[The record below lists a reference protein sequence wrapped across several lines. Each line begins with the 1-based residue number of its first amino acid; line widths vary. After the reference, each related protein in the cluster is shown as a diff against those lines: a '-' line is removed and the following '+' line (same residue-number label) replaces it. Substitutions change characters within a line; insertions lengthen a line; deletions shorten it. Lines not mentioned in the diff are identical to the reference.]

1 MLNALGSGNTVH
13 EAGFADLDA
22 DVRSNYIANTTILGL
37 EQADFILIVGANPR
51 IEAPV
56 FNSRCVRPP
65 CFAAVSNQLGILPQ
79 PAEGGEALAPGDAGT
94 LHRKRADWISS
105 RVCGHM
111 SALFRCV
118 FSILLCPV
126 RAKHS
131 RLPAREH
138 GIRKCWLDGAEVVV
152 IGQSREA
159 LLLMAQCLS
168 AGYANAGWK
177 ARRWPSLGSAPT

>member
-37 EQADFILIVGANPR
+37 EQADLILIVGANPR

-94 LHRKRADWISS
+94 LHRSAQTGSAVVFAAICQLCSD
-105 RVCGHM
+105 VC
-111 SALFRCV
+111 FRFCYAPRGPSTAV
-118 FSILLCPV
+118 FL
-126 RAKHS
+126 
-131 RLPAREH
+131 H
-138 GIRKCWLDGAEVVV
+138 GSTGYA
-152 IGQSREA
+152 
-159 LLLMAQCLS
+159 S
-168 AGYANAGWK
+168 AGWTAQ
-177 ARRWPSLGSAPT
+177 RS

>member
-13 EAGFADLDA
+13 EAGFPDLDA

-37 EQADFILIVGANPR
+37 EQADLILIVGANPR

-65 CFAAVSNQLGILPQ
+65 CFAAVSNLFGTLPQ
-79 PAEGGEALAPGDAGT
+79 PAEGGEALAPGGAGT
-94 LHRKRADWISS
+94 LHRSAQTDQQSCLRPYVSS
-105 RVCGHM
+105 AHHVC
-111 SALFRCV
+111 FRFCYAPRGPSTAV
-118 FSILLCPV
+118 FL
-126 RAKHS
+126 
-131 RLPAREH
+131 H
-138 GIRKCWLDGAEVVV
+138 GMRKCWLDSAEVVV

-168 AGYANAGWK
+168 AEYANAGWM
-177 ARRWPSLGSAPT
+177 ARKWRSSGSATA